1 MNEIKPSSVVYKRA
15 LKAGAIIT
23 VPLLLLNISTNRSN
37 PLLLGVV
44 LVVTIAITLGFIWLY
59 FRNTRYSADA
69 LQVTKKNLFGQ
80 VRLIPLSEI
89 SSFVFPHAMT
99 DPNGMANPTLVAL
112 RADGSKLFGLSG
124 SWWAGEDM
132 TALLNA
138 TGKPADVIPQAITPA
153 QLRERHPKAISWAT
167 AHPWAFAF
175 IIAGGVLVLAIIGV
189 VVAFV
194 AFASLL

>member
-1 MNEIKPSSVVYKRA
+1 MNEIKPSSTVYKRA
-15 LKAGAIIT
+15 LGASAAIT
-23 VPLLLLNISTNRSN
+23 VPLLILNLSTNRSN
-37 PLLLGVV
+37 PLVLGVV
-44 LVVTIAITLGFIWLY
+44 LVVTIGITLGFIWLY

-80 VRLIPLSEI
+80 VRSIPLGEI
-89 SSFVFPHAMT
+89 GTFVFPHAMT
-99 DPNGMANPTLVAL
+99 DPNGTANPTLVAL
-112 RADGSKLFGLSG
+112 RPDGSKLFGLSG

-138 TGKPADVIPQAITPA
+138 TGKVADVIPQPITPA

-175 IIAGGVLVLAIIGV
+175 IVAGGIVVFAILAV
-189 VVAFV
+189 VVAF
-194 AFASLL
+194 ASFL